1 MTASTKDQQQMLQP
15 TLQPSQQKQ
24 TRKQPM
30 YHVVLMD
37 DNDHTYEYVVGM
49 LRKLFAMSAED
60 AFLRACQVDCE
71 KRVVL
76 ETTTLE
82 RAELK
87 RDQIHSFGRDWRVPR
102 CCGSM
107 SALIEPCTQ

>member
-1 MTASTKDQQQMLQP
+1 MNTSTTKQFDLKPVIKPEHKPQP
-15 TLQPSQQKQ
+15 
-24 TRKQPM
+24 RKQPM

-49 LRKLFAMSAED
+49 LRKIFAMTAED
-60 AFLRACQVDCE
+60 AFLRACKVDCE

-76 ETTTLE
+76 ETTTME

-107 SALIEPCTQ
+107 SALIEPCSE

>member
-1 MTASTKDQQQMLQP
+1 MTSSTKHQQQNLQP
-15 TLQPSQQKQ
+15 VVQPEQQTKP
-24 TRKQPM
+24 RKQPLF
-30 YHVVLMD
+30 HVVLMD
-37 DNDHTYEYVVGM
+37 DNDHTYDYVVGM

-76 ETTTLE
+76 DTTTME

-107 SALIEPCTQ
+107 SALIEPCVE

>member
-1 MTASTKDQQQMLQP
+1 MTTSTTNQFNLQP
-15 TLQPSQQKQ
+15 AIKPEQKPQ
-24 TRKQPM
+24 SRKAPM

-49 LRKLFAMSAED
+49 LRKLFAMSPED

-87 RDQIHSFGRDWRVPR
+87 RDQIHSFGRDWRVPH

-107 SALIEPCTQ
+107 SAVIEPCPE